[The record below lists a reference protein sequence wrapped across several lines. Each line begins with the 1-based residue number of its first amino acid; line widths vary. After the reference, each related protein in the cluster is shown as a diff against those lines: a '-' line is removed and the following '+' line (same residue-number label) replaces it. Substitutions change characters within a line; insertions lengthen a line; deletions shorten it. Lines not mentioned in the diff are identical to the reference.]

1 MNQIFSCP
9 IYPLIQDFQ
18 LPNLPT
24 QNFQSPNFVTKY
36 SVQQLK
42 NWATNEIFWSL
53 YQWRKLNHH

>member
-24 QNFQSPNFVTKY
+24 QNFQSPNLVTKY
-36 SVQQLK
+36 SGKQLK
-42 NWATNEIFWSL
+42 IGQQMKFFGHYINGGN
-53 YQWRKLNHH
+53 